1 VLLNYFPS
9 DVLPRFTPEEQQ
21 LLKGSVDYL
30 GINVYTS
37 RFVTDGLD
45 ADMVGLSA

>member
-1 VLLNYFPS
+1 MLQYFP
-9 DVLPRFTPEEQQ
+9 DDILPRFTAEEQQ

-37 RFVTDGLD
+37 RFIMDGMD
-45 ADMVGLSA
+45 SDMVR